1 MEKIVNAI
9 VTVIICIEMV
19 VVINLNITIKR
30 AVGKDGNVL
39 GTQIKQEENNY
50 VSKVDEDEFIENLKK
65 YLTGEKVAIATF
77 ESGNDEIEIENR
89 IVATNQ
95 IETFQD
101 DNIEVADNLIKIKTT
116 DIVYELNYSLNSNEI
131 EITSSKSVSTE
142 NENFFEGLLII
153 LNEYNF
159 YTAFVAYAELLGIN
173 PNEALEYIH
182 LVITNENLKGT
193 RPSITEI
200 DTDIIYFKR
209 EATERTMS
217 NILKVKNN
225 SISKFD
231 ELLKIERENFKRLMN
246 ETKQQMTNE
255 IQNIMNNYSSTSG
268 ELSSQAVKTFNMQ
281 FEAYEGNNK
290 SASETK
296 SLISIIRTNNI
307 TSDKIVAINF
317 KGTKYENDN
326 ISSINQL
333 VTSGNKY
340 NVTMSYDNEG
350 YVNVVTIN

>member
-1 MEKIVNAI
+1 MGKVVNAI
-9 VTVIICIEMV
+9 VIVIICIEIA
-19 VVINLNITIKR
+19 VVINLNITIKK
-30 AVGKDGNVL
+30 ANENDL
-39 GTQIKQEENNY
+39 GTQIEQEESRY
-50 VSKVDEDEFIENLKK
+50 ASKVDEDEFIENLKK

-77 ESGNDEIEIENR
+77 ETGNDEIEIENR
-89 IVATNQ
+89 IIATNQ
-95 IETFQD
+95 IGTFFQD
-101 DNIEVADNLIKIKTT
+101 YNIEVADSLIKIKTT
-116 DIVYELNYSLNSNEI
+116 DIVYELNYSLNSNGI
-131 EITSSKSVSTE
+131 EITSSKSISME
-142 NENFFEGLLII
+142 NENFIEGLLIV

-173 PNEALEYIH
+173 PNEAFEYIQ